1 MTLPLTS
8 HNKVTCPTR
17 PRRIL
22 SVRFQRIIGTM
33 RIIIVDDE
41 PLARADLREI
51 LTGDLGQ
58 QVVAECGDANEA
70 RRVIAARAPD
80 AIFLDIEMPRQS
92 GLQLAAEF
100 DAAGHPPIVFVTAHA
115 KYACD
120 AFDVSPVDYVLK
132 PVDPSRCRRAV
143 RRLERLLQA
152 RRGVTGDPSGAA
164 PAAVYL
170 DRVFVKDAGRLVHL
184 PMRDIEALEAMGNYV
199 KIHARSRT
207 FIVRATL
214 TSIEARLNPAIFL
227 RTHRSHIVNLAKIN
241 ELVLAR
247 HGDFTI
253 ILQSGHTLPLSR
265 VYRDRFDLFVL
276 SGFPGE
282 TPAQSAS

>member
-1 MTLPLTS
+1 
-8 HNKVTCPTR
+8 
-17 PRRIL
+17 
-22 SVRFQRIIGTM
+22 M

-51 LTGDLGQ
+51 LTSDLGQ

-92 GLQLAAEF
+92 GLQLAAEL

-152 RRGVTGDPSGAA
+152 RRGSTGNPAGAGAGAA
-164 PAAVYL
+164 PGAVYL
-170 DRVFVKDAGRLVHL
+170 DRVFVKDEGRLIHL
-184 PMRDIEALEAMGNYV
+184 PMRDVEALEAMGNYV
-199 KIHARSRT
+199 KIHARPRT
-207 FIVRATL
+207 FVVRATL
-214 TSIEARLNPAIFL
+214 TSIEARLNPATFL
-227 RTHRSHIVNLAKIN
+227 RAHRSHIVNVTKIN
-241 ELVLAR
+241 EIVLAR

-253 ILQSGHTLPLSR
+253 HLQSGHTLPLSR
-265 VYRDRFDLFVL
+265 VYRDRFDAFVL

-282 TPAQSAS
+282 TQSAS

>member
-1 MTLPLTS
+1 
-8 HNKVTCPTR
+8 
-17 PRRIL
+17 
-22 SVRFQRIIGTM
+22 M

-58 QVVAECGDANEA
+58 QVVAECGDADEA
-70 RRVIAARAPD
+70 RLVIAARAPD

-92 GLQLAAEF
+92 GLQLAAEI
-100 DAAGHPPIVFVTAHA
+100 DAAGQLPIVFVTAHA
-115 KYACD
+115 KYAYD
-120 AFDVSPVDYVLK
+120 AFDVSPVDYILK
-132 PVDPSRCRRAV
+132 PVDPSRCRRAI

-152 RRGVTGDPSGAA
+152 RGGGAPADPSA
-164 PAAVYL
+164 PAAAYL
-170 DRVFVKDAGRLVHL
+170 DRVFVKDQGRLVHL
-184 PMRDIEALEAMGNYV
+184 PMREIEALEAMGNYV

-207 FIVRATL
+207 FTVRATL
-214 TSIEARLNPAIFL
+214 TSIEARLNPATFL
-227 RTHRSHIVNLAKIN
+227 RAHRSHIVNLAKIT
-241 ELVLAR
+241 ELVLAK

-265 VYRDRFDLFVL
+265 VYRDRFDSFVL

-282 TPAQSAS
+282 IQSAS